1 MPLALVSDQSRDV
14 RDAEDGLL
22 LETGDHAALL
32 AAYYPVI
39 RQRCLLGVR
48 GDVAD
53 DVAQDVCVRLA
64 AELRRG
70 KRYHVP
76 YRVVVHQFVRWTIME
91 HRAGIPTDLPIP
103 SGWDPASPD
112 DPFAAFEA
120 DYDIDQLFHDLPEGD
135 RKVAELR
142 YRCALEIDEI
152 AARLGK
158 ERNAIDQAL
167 WRVHRKLWTLLDG
180 A

>member
-1 MPLALVSDQSRDV
+1 MALIADQSRDA

-22 LETGDHAALL
+22 LETGDHATLL

-39 RQRCLLGVR
+39 RQRCKLGVR
-48 GDVAD
+48 GDAAD

-70 KRYHVP
+70 KHYRVP
-76 YRVVVHQFVRWTIME
+76 YRVVVHQFVRWTIIE
-91 HRAGIPTDLPIP
+91 HRAGVPTDLPIP
-103 SGWDPASPD
+103 PGWDPMSLD
-112 DPFAAFEA
+112 DPFETFEA
-120 DYDIDQLFHDLPEGD
+120 DYDFEQLFQDLPAGD
-135 RKVAELR
+135 REVAELR
-142 YRCALEIDEI
+142 YRRALEIDEI
-152 AARLGK
+152 ASRLGK
-158 ERNAIDQAL
+158 QRNAVDQAL

>member
-1 MPLALVSDQSRDV
+1 LAVISDHSRAA
-14 RDAEDGLL
+14 RDDEDGLL
-22 LETGDHAALL
+22 LETGDHATLL

-91 HRAGIPTDLPIP
+91 HHAGIPTDLPIP
-103 SGWDPASPD
+103 PGWDPVSPD

-120 DYDIDQLFHDLPEGD
+120 DYDIDQLFHDLPAGD
-135 RKVAELR
+135 REVAELR
-142 YRCALEIDEI
+142 YRRSFEIDEI
-152 AARLGK
+152 ASRLGK
-158 ERNAIDQAL
+158 QRNAVDQAL
-167 WRVHRKLWTLLDG
+167 WRVHRKLWRLLDG
-180 A
+180 T